1 MKWLRWKELSR
12 SKKIRALI
20 TFVSVLIAGFMQASI
35 IQIFMQPMNL
45 LSSGF
50 TGVAILIEKITTSF
64 LGFSFSVSLGML
76 ILNIPVAILCS
87 KSISKRFTFFSL
99 IEVFTASFFLE
110 VLNFTPL
117 FDDPL
122 LNIIIGGFANG
133 IMVVIALRGNASTG
147 GTDFIALYVSNK
159 IGKSIWGYV
168 FIFNAVILT
177 IFGAMFGWE
186 YAGYS
191 ILFQFI
197 STKTIDSFYHRYER
211 MTMQITTSKPDEV
224 IAAYMAEHRHG
235 LSRVDGIGG
244 YSGRPVSLLHTVV
257 SSYEVQD
264 VAKLMM
270 ETDPNAII
278 NTFKS
283 EDFYGKFYIKPI
295 E

>member
-12 SKKIRALI
+12 SKKIRAI
-20 TFVSVLIAGFMQASI
+20 YTFICVLIAGFLQASI
-35 IQIFMQPMNL
+35 IQIFMRPMNL

-50 TGVAILIEKITTSF
+50 TGVAILIEKITSTF
-64 LGFSFSVSLGML
+64 FDFSFSASLGML
-76 ILNIPVAILCS
+76 VLNIPVAILCS

-99 IEVFTASFFLE
+99 MEVFAASFFLE
-110 VLNFTPL
+110 VLNWGPL

-133 IMVVIALRGNASTG
+133 IMVSIALRGNASTG
-147 GTDFIALYVSNK
+147 GMDFIALYVSNK
-159 IGKSIWGYV
+159 IGKSIWSYV
-168 FIFNAVILT
+168 FIFNSIVLI

-197 STKTIDSFYHRYER
+197 STKTIDSFYHRFKR
-211 MTMQITTSKPDEV
+211 VTMQITTSVPDEV
-224 IAAYMAEHRHG
+224 IVAYIAEHRHG

-244 YSGRPVSLLHTVV
+244 YSGRPVSLIHTVV

-264 VAKLMM
+264 IAKLII

-295 E
+295 D

>member
-12 SKKIRALI
+12 SRKIRAVY
-20 TFVSVLIAGFMQASI
+20 TFISVLIAGFLQASI
-35 IQIFMQPMNL
+35 IQIFMRPMNL

-50 TGVAILIEKITTSF
+50 TGVAILIEKITSTF
-64 LGFSFSVSLGML
+64 LDFSFSASLGML
-76 ILNIPVAILCS
+76 ILNIPVAMLCS

-99 IEVFTASFFLE
+99 LEVFAASFFLE
-110 VLNFTPL
+110 VLNLGPL

-133 IMVVIALRGNASTG
+133 IMVSIALRGNASTG
-147 GTDFIALYVSNK
+147 GMDFIALYVSNK
-159 IGKSIWGYV
+159 IGKSIWSYV
-168 FIFNAVILT
+168 FIFNSVVLI
-177 IFGAMFGWE
+177 IFGSMFGWE

-197 STKTIDSFYHRYER
+197 STKTIDSFYHRFKR
-211 MTMQITTSKPDEV
+211 VTMQITTSMPDEV
-224 IAAYMAEHRHG
+224 IAAYIAEHRHG
-235 LSRVDGIGG
+235 LSRIDGVGG

-264 VAKLMM
+264 IAKLII
-270 ETDPNAII
+270 ETDPGAII

-283 EDFYGKFYIKPI
+283 EDFYGKFYLKPI
-295 E
+295 D

>member
-1 MKWLRWKELSR
+1 MKWLRWEELST
-12 SKKIRALI
+12 SKKIRALY
-20 TFVSVLIAGFMQASI
+20 TFICVLVAGFLQASI
-35 IQIFMQPMNL
+35 IQIFMRPMNL

-50 TGVAILIEKITTSF
+50 TGVAILIEKITSTF
-64 LGFSFSVSLGML
+64 LGFSFSTSLGML
-76 ILNIPVAILCS
+76 LLNIPVAILCS
-87 KSISKRFTFFSL
+87 KNISKRFTFFSL
-99 IEVFTASFFLE
+99 LEVFAASFFLE
-110 VLNFTPL
+110 ILNWGPL

-133 IMVVIALRGNASTG
+133 IMTVIALKGNASTG

-159 IGKSIWGYV
+159 IGKSIWSYV
-168 FIFNAVILT
+168 FIFNSMILV

-211 MTMQITTSKPDEV
+211 MTMQITTSIPDEV
-224 IAAYMAEHRHG
+224 IAAYIAEYRHG

-264 VAKLMM
+264 VAKLMRD
-270 ETDPNAII
+270 TDPNAII

-283 EDFYGKFYIKPI
+283 EDFYGKFYLKPI
-295 E
+295 D

>member
-20 TFVSVLIAGFMQASI
+20 TFASALIAGFMQASI

-110 VLNFTPL
+110 VLNFNPL

>member
-20 TFVSVLIAGFMQASI
+20 TFASVLIAGFMQASI

-110 VLNFTPL
+110 VLNFNPL

>member
-1 MKWLRWKELSR
+1 MKWLRWKELTT
-12 SKKIRALI
+12 SKKIRALY
-20 TFVSVLIAGFMQASI
+20 TFICVLVAGFLQASI
-35 IQIFMQPMNL
+35 IQIFMRPMNL

-50 TGVAILIEKITTSF
+50 TGVAILIEKITSTF
-64 LGFSFSVSLGML
+64 FGFSFSTSLGML
-76 ILNIPVAILCS
+76 VLNIPVAILCS

-99 IEVFTASFFLE
+99 AEVFAASFFLE
-110 VLNFTPL
+110 VLNWGPM

-159 IGKSIWGYV
+159 IGKSIWSYV
-168 FIFNAVILT
+168 FVFNAVILV

-211 MTMQITTSKPDEV
+211 MTMQITTSVPDEV
-224 IAAYMAEHRHG
+224 IAAYIAEHRHG

-264 VAKLMM
+264 VAKLII
-270 ETDPNAII
+270 ETDSNAII

-283 EDFYGKFYIKPI
+283 EDFYGKFYLKPI

>member
-1 MKWLRWKELSR
+1 MKWLKWKELSR
-12 SKKIRALI
+12 SRKMRAI
-20 TFVSVLIAGFMQASI
+20 YTFVSVMIAGFLQASI
-35 IQIFMQPMNL
+35 IQIFMRPMNL

-50 TGVAILIEKITTSF
+50 TGLAILIEKITSTF
-64 LGFSFSVSLGML
+64 FNFSFSASLGML
-76 ILNIPVAILCS
+76 ILNIPVAMLCS

-99 IEVFTASFFLE
+99 LEVFAASFFLE
-110 VLNFTPL
+110 VLNWGPL

-133 IMVVIALRGNASTG
+133 IMVSIALRGNASTG
-147 GTDFIALYVSNK
+147 GMDFIALYVSNK
-159 IGKSIWGYV
+159 IGKSIWSYV
-168 FIFNAVILT
+168 FIFNSVVLI
-177 IFGAMFGWE
+177 IFGSMFGWE

-197 STKTIDSFYHRYER
+197 STKTIDSFYHRFKR
-211 MTMQITTSKPDEV
+211 VTMQITTSVPDAV
-224 IAAYMAEHRHG
+224 IAAYIAEHRHG

-244 YSGRPVSLLHTVV
+244 YSGRPVSLIHTVV

-264 VAKLMM
+264 IAKLII

-295 E
+295 D

>member
-12 SKKIRALI
+12 SKKIRALY
-20 TFVSVLIAGFMQASI
+20 TFICVLIAGFLQASV
-35 IQIFMQPMNL
+35 IQIFMRPMNL

-50 TGVAILIEKITTSF
+50 TGVAILIEKITSTF
-64 LGFSFSVSLGML
+64 WGFSFSASLGML
-76 ILNIPVAILCS
+76 LLNIPVAILCS

-99 IEVFTASFFLE
+99 LEVFAASFFLE
-110 VLNFTPL
+110 VLNWSPL

-159 IGKSIWGYV
+159 IGKSIWSYV
-168 FIFNAVILT
+168 FVFNAAILI

-211 MTMQITTSKPDEV
+211 MTMQVTTSKPDEV

-244 YSGRPVSLLHTVV
+244 YSGKPVSLLHTVV

-264 VAKLMM
+264 IAKLMI

-283 EDFYGKFYIKPI
+283 EDFYGKFYMKPI
-295 E
+295 D

>member
-1 MKWLRWKELSR
+1 MKWMRWKELSR
-12 SKKIRALI
+12 SKKIRALY
-20 TFVSVLIAGFMQASI
+20 TFVCVLIAGFLQASI
-35 IQIFMQPMNL
+35 IQIFMRPMNL

-50 TGVAILIEKITTSF
+50 TGVAILIEKITSTF
-64 LGFSFSVSLGML
+64 MGFSFSTSLGML
-76 ILNIPVAILCS
+76 LLNIPVAILCS

-99 IEVFTASFFLE
+99 VQVFAASFFLE
-110 VLNFTPL
+110 VLNWGPL

-168 FIFNAVILT
+168 FIFNAMILV

-211 MTMQITTSKPDEV
+211 MTMQITTSMPDEV
-224 IAAYMAEHRHG
+224 IKAYMTEHRHG

-264 VAKLMM
+264 VAKLMI

-283 EDFYGKFYIKPI
+283 EDFYGKFYMKPI
-295 E
+295 D

>member
-1 MKWLRWKELSR
+1 MKWLRWKDLSK
-12 SKKIRALI
+12 SKKIRALY
-20 TFVSVLIAGFMQASI
+20 TLVCVLIAGFMQASI
-35 IQIFMQPMNL
+35 IQIFMRPMNL

-50 TGVAILIEKITTSF
+50 TGLAILIEKITSTF
-64 LGFSFSVSLGML
+64 WGFSFSASLGML
-76 ILNIPVAILCS
+76 VLNIPVAILCS

-99 IEVFTASFFLE
+99 MEVFAASFFLE
-110 VLNFTPL
+110 ILNWGPL

-133 IMVVIALRGNASTG
+133 IMVSIALRGNASTG
-147 GTDFIALYVSNK
+147 GMDFIALYVSNK
-159 IGKSIWGYV
+159 IGKSIWSYV
-168 FIFNAVILT
+168 FIFNAVILL

-197 STKTIDSFYHRYER
+197 STKTIDSFYHRFKR
-211 MTMQITTSKPDEV
+211 VTMQITTSMPEEV
-224 IAAYMAEHRHG
+224 IAAYVAEFRHG

-244 YSGRPVSLLHTVV
+244 YSGRPVSLIHTVV

-264 VAKLMM
+264 IAKVIID
-270 ETDPNAII
+270 TDSNAII

-283 EDFYGKFYIKPI
+283 EDFYGRFYLKPI
-295 E
+295 D